1 MLQKQSSLVRSCSG
15 FSLPLYK
22 TLNVTV
28 CGGLVLGWFY
38 SLLLW
43 DNLVQGQVF
52 GKGNAVSC
60 EALSDVLICDLIG
73 IVASIRKYFH
83 HLMVDQQKNAPLSG
97 SLLSYCKKNF
107 LLFQRK
113 WKSIPLPV
121 TVFIC
126 YVRGE
131 FDSPDWTRWSI
142 VVSNNLFTHLQC
154 LVRSEAPFLF
164 TLIQKNSHPWM
175 RSSAPVSMTDLPHC
189 PPTAGTDRE
198 DQ

>member
-22 TLNVTV
+22 TVNVTV

-73 IVASIRKYFH
+73 IVVSIRKYFH

-97 SLLSYCKKNF
+97 SLLSYCKKK
-107 LLFQRK
+107 LLVSLKKMKKHSAAGDCVYLLRSWRVWQSRLDSLVNSRK
-113 WKSIPLPV
+113 
-121 TVFIC
+121 
-126 YVRGE
+126 
-131 FDSPDWTRWSI
+131 
-142 VVSNNLFTHLQC
+142 Q
-154 LVRSEAPFLF
+154 
-164 TLIQKNSHPWM
+164 
-175 RSSAPVSMTDLPHC
+175 
-189 PPTAGTDRE
+189 
-198 DQ
+198 